1 MRIENDKKIFSA
13 GYPAIVPFLM
23 EEYQGEVAFEI
34 YSGVRK
40 EARLFEKTFQGCYF
54 TERALKSLAASLDP
68 YIEAHG
74 YLRDKKGETLYYY
87 SYEAKKRE
95 EIDTSLVQE
104 STCLLTQE
112 IAECAKNRTTFSIP
126 DLTEKNLCA
135 FVTLIDGEVVSIATV
150 NETLEATNCLEV
162 TVETAVAH
170 RGKRYAESNVAALAA
185 YLLEKGATVAYC
197 CRNTNT
203 KSNKIARRVGFERVG
218 RFYAVSAYRIEKK

>member
-23 EEYQGEVAFEI
+23 EEYRGEVSFEI
-34 YSGVRK
+34 YSGIRK
-40 EARLFEKTFQGCYF
+40 EVRLFEKNFQGRLF
-54 TERALKSLAASLDP
+54 TEKALKSLAASLDA

-74 YLRDKKGETLYYY
+74 YERDKKGETRYYY
-87 SYEAKKRE
+87 SYEAKDRKA
-95 EIDTSLVQE
+95 IDTSLVQK
-104 STCLLTQE
+104 SSCLLTKE
-112 IAECAKNRTTFSIP
+112 IAEGANNRTTFALSA
-126 DLTEKNLCA
+126 LLEKELCA
-135 FVTLIDGEVVSIATV
+135 FVTLVGGEVVSIATV
-150 NETLEATNCLEV
+150 NERLDANSCLEV

-170 RGKRYAESNVAALAA
+170 RGKRYAESNVAAITA

-218 RFYAVSAYRIEKK
+218 RFYAVSAYRR